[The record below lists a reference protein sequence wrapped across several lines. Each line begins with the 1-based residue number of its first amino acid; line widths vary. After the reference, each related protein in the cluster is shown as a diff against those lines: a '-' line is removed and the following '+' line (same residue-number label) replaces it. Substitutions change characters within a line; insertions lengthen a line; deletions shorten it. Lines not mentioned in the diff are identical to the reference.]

1 MSRNDDII
9 DAEWDEVPDERPS
22 PQQPRISHQGARKPA
37 EPEPTSTD
45 GATTPWRSR
54 AFWHETVGTILIVV
68 GRIGVIALGLIVLF
82 FLAIAWADHKSTG
95 ASDFADAAAGSQ
107 PPAEQSIDAEQMLQN
122 WSQAV
127 TGRAD
132 AAGFAMV
139 DGSGKPGDFCNNANG
154 DTLMK
159 FGGET
164 TSINAGINIYDFFA
178 EFHGATNAGTIGAFW
193 YDSTE
198 GSLLVRNQAA
208 VSSNGKKGKS
218 LPDVSRQVETNGDGR
233 ATIDGT
239 DYHVCT
245 L

>member
-9 DAEWDEVPDERPS
+9 DAEWDEVPDERPLPKRPGIADQGTRKPDH
-22 PQQPRISHQGARKPA
+22 PQQ
-37 EPEPTSTD
+37 TSTD
-45 GATTPWRSR
+45 SASTPWRSK

-82 FLAIAWADHKSTG
+82 FLAIAWADHKNSG
-95 ASDFADAAAGSQ
+95 ASDFTDAAAGSQ
-107 PPAEQSIDAEQMLQN
+107 PPAKQSIDGKQMLQI

-132 AAGFAMV
+132 ADGFTMV
-139 DGSGKPGDFCNNANG
+139 NGSGKPGDFCNNANG
-154 DTLMK
+154 DTLMR

-164 TSINAGINIYDFFA
+164 TSGGAGINIYDFFA
-178 EFHGATNAGTIGAFW
+178 EFHDATNAGTIGAFW
-193 YDSTE
+193 YDPSD
-198 GSLLVRNQAA
+198 GSLLARNQAA

-218 LPDVSRQVETNGDGR
+218 LPDVSHQVETNGDGR